1 MRSLQFRLLA
11 AFALVILVTITTVL
25 FFIHQATQSEIRQ
38 YDLRAAELRADR
50 MERDLSLYYLRQGGW
65 DGIQPV
71 IQEWGSAYD
80 QRIVVTDSSGVSV
93 ADSQSSS
100 IGKQFTDPKGA
111 WGNRTI
117 TLGVLNLGPAIGILY
132 YSAPSGSAASL
143 TSVRI
148 LYAQVGRY
156 FLWGGLV
163 AIAIGIVMTFFLSRR
178 LLAPVRALTSSAH
191 LVGQGDF
198 TTRVTLHD
206 KGELGDLARAFN
218 TMADDLARLEKLRQ
232 NQVADTAHELRTP
245 LSNLGGYLEAIR
257 DGLVLPDS
265 AAINSLSEEVALLSR
280 LVNDLQELA
289 VADAGEL
296 RLEKQT
302 EDVSALLDQAAAAAR
317 PAALAKGIDIIT
329 RIDTDL
335 PPCQIDRQRIRQVLH
350 NLLSNATTHTP
361 SGGKVGIEAIMAD
374 GSIEISVSDTGEGIP
389 AQDLSNIFERF
400 YRVDKSRTRATGGS
414 GLGLTIAKRIVEA
427 HGGRIWV
434 TSEVGVGSRFSFTI
448 PVLEPVQN
456 ATL

>member
-1 MRSLQFRLLA
+1 
-11 AFALVILVTITTVL
+11 
-25 FFIHQATQSEIRQ
+25 
-38 YDLRAAELRADR
+38 
-50 MERDLSLYYLRQGGW
+50 
-65 DGIQPV
+65 
-71 IQEWGSAYD
+71 
-80 QRIVVTDSSGVSV
+80 
-93 ADSQSSS
+93 
-100 IGKQFTDPKGA
+100 
-111 WGNRTI
+111 
-117 TLGVLNLGPAIGILY
+117 
-132 YSAPSGSAASL
+132 
-143 TSVRI
+143 
-148 LYAQVGRY
+148 
-156 FLWGGLV
+156 
-163 AIAIGIVMTFFLSRR
+163 
-178 LLAPVRALTSSAH
+178 
-191 LVGQGDF
+191 
-198 TTRVTLHD
+198 
-206 KGELGDLARAFN
+206 
-218 TMADDLARLEKLRQ
+218 MADDLARLEKLRQ

-317 PAALAKGIDIIT
+317 PAALAKGIDITT

-335 PPCQIDRQRIRQVLH
+335 PPSQIDRQRIRQVLH